1 MISLKQRRK
10 LSSSEMGREEQVW
23 RFTKERLENSSLVAC
38 IFCLHFADKVSA
50 KKK

>member
-38 IFCLHFADKVSA
+38 IFCKVEDKVSA